1 MMVMVIRG
9 RGGAGMMMKRGIGM
23 VQRRIR
29 MKKMCAGAA
38 ATPTTTASGVG
49 VGSSEWPQAGKLHLV
64 ATPIGNVKDMSPRAV
79 EVLVGVDILLA
90 EDTRRAR
97 RLLAAL
103 GARTEG
109 RLRTYHEHSP
119 ASETQEIAERLAN
132 GASAALISDAGTPLL
147 SDPGAALVR
156 ACDGHVIPVPGC
168 SAAVTALICSGLPAC
183 PHTFLGFLPD
193 TSSSRRRRLELFA
206 STGATL
212 LMFVPPHDLRNVLED
227 AAAVLGNDRRC
238 CIAREMTKEHE
249 EFYRDS
255 LVGALREMDHGADAP
270 SFSTEKKKDRQ
281 RHGNNTRF
289 RGEIVLVV
297 DGASEREMEDEL
309 TPTRAELK
317 AHIKRLMSNSESR
330 NDFVDNEHEGNATK
344 VSVRHVVDHVVKE
357 LGVRKKLV
365 YKLALEVQL
374 ARELEL
380 EKQKQ
385 DQDAP

>member
-1 MMVMVIRG
+1 
-9 RGGAGMMMKRGIGM
+9 
-23 VQRRIR
+23 
-29 MKKMCAGAA
+29 
-38 ATPTTTASGVG
+38 
-49 VGSSEWPQAGKLHLV
+49 
-64 ATPIGNVKDMSPRAV
+64 
-79 EVLVGVDILLA
+79 
-90 EDTRRAR
+90 
-97 RLLAAL
+97 
-103 GARTEG
+103 
-109 RLRTYHEHSP
+109 
-119 ASETQEIAERLAN
+119 
-132 GASAALISDAGTPLL
+132 
-147 SDPGAALVR
+147 
-156 ACDGHVIPVPGC
+156 
-168 SAAVTALICSGLPAC
+168 
-183 PHTFLGFLPD
+183 
-193 TSSSRRRRLELFA
+193 
-206 STGATL
+206 
-212 LMFVPPHDLRNVLED
+212 
-227 AAAVLGNDRRC
+227 
-238 CIAREMTKEHE
+238 MTKEHE